1 MSDSLDSELISL
13 INRINKVQNVVG
25 GKKKNGG
32 FGDAR
37 GKIDH
42 FIDLSERMKERL
54 ETIKAAVDEIKK
66 LEKVP
71 GANPTELITNQSKVR
86 TELNLISEEW
96 KELDTIHRLEKRKK
110 RSRYTQEE
118 LDGRA
123 MVVYTLQM
131 SIQAIKDSQRSGFV
145 KGIETKRM
153 VTMEESELFKKR
165 DIETG
170 NPNNPNGTSAGT
182 AAGAA
187 GFNSTGP
194 PRMGARN
201 NQMTDQQR
209 AQLMMIKDRDQEF
222 DGQIDEIGKGLDILR
237 ELAQQA
243 NEEVKLQNTM
253 LDVLEEKVN
262 DVQER
267 VLNINERMKDTLE
280 KVRKS
285 DKICMDIFCLIIL
298 IGMIIVLYKLSTDNQ
313 KKSS

>member
-13 INRINKVQNVVG
+13 INRINKVQAAVG
-25 GKKKNGG
+25 AKKKNGM
-32 FGDAR
+32 FADSR

-54 ETIKAAVDEIKK
+54 ETIKTAVDEIKK

-96 KELDTIHRLEKRKK
+96 KELDTVHRLEKRKK

-118 LDGRA
+118 LDARG

-153 VTMEESELFKKR
+153 LTMEESDLFKKR

-170 NPNNPNGTSAGT
+170 GDPNNPNNSMSSAT
-182 AAGAA
+182 ASAVG
-187 GFNSTGP
+187 GTGP
-194 PRMGARN
+194 RIGARN

-209 AQLMMIKDRDQEF
+209 AQLMMLKERDQEF
-222 DGQIDEIGKGLDILR
+222 DVQIDEIGKGLDILR
-237 ELAQQA
+237 ELAMQA

-262 DVQER
+262 DVQDR
-267 VLNINERMKDTLE
+267 VLNINERMKDTLD

-285 DKICMDIFCLIIL
+285 DKICMDIFCLMIL

-313 KKSS
+313 KKNS

>member
-32 FGDAR
+32 LGDAR

-54 ETIKAAVDEIKK
+54 ETIKTAVDEIKK

-118 LDGRA
+118 LDGRG

-170 NPNNPNGTSAGT
+170 NPNNPNGTGASTAAGT
-182 AAGAA
+182 ALG
-187 GFNSTGP
+187 GTGG

-209 AQLMMIKDRDQEF
+209 AQLMMIKERDQEF
-222 DGQIDEIGKGLDILR
+222 DVQIDEIGKGLDILR
-237 ELAQQA
+237 ELALQA

-267 VLNINERMKDTLE
+267 VLNINERMKDTLD